1 MCKTEDSMARR
12 RDDLDP
18 VWKALANPLRRA
30 VLDDLREGP
39 KTTSAL
45 ADRFPKLTR
54 FAVMQHLRVLEDAEL
69 VIPRR
74 EGRERYNYL
83 NPIPIQRIAD
93 RWVSRYMRPWTEAL
107 VSLRDELESPP
118 REERA

>member
-1 MCKTEDSMARR
+1 MCKTENTVARR

-18 VWKALANPLRRA
+18 VWKALASPLRRA
-30 VLDDLREGP
+30 ILDQLRDGP
-39 KTTSAL
+39 QTTSAL
-45 ADRFPKLTR
+45 AERFPRLTR

-74 EGRERYNYL
+74 VGRQRYNYL
-83 NPIPIQRIAD
+83 NPTPIQRIAD